1 MIQTREIKLKCN
13 HLKERIE
20 KDYWR
25 TLFAL
30 NKVSLYGIYYYY
42 PIWLERNRD
51 LIVQF
56 EDVQLNEIFVSLLR
70 NGISVK
76 LGVSYL
82 GISEYLNEIS
92 DLIACLGDYTKMCFN
107 PKLMYSIRSTIT
119 DKYCLLIEIKG
130 IGNVWIHDKNTFI
143 WVRICNR

>member
-1 MIQTREIKLKCN
+1 MIRTKEIRIRFC
-13 HLKERIE
+13 HLKDAIE
-20 KDYWR
+20 KDYWGM
-25 TLFAL
+25 LFTL
-30 NKVSLYGIYYYY
+30 NKISLYGIYYYY
-42 PIWLERNRD
+42 PIWSEKNKD

-70 NGISVK
+70 NGISVE

-82 GISEYLNEIS
+82 GISKYLNEIS

-143 WVRICNR
+143 